1 LKKKKTWREIREKEA
16 RRREDKICSKK
27 ESRKKLM
34 VVKGRKGGCEGK
46 GKRGRKFVR
55 LFC

>member
-1 LKKKKTWREIREKEA
+1 MSDEITEKEA
-16 RRREDKICSKK
+16 RRREDKICSEK

-34 VVKGRKGGCEGK
+34 VIKGWKRGCEGK